1 MANFFKNLTQSI
13 TESVTEVSAKNTV
26 DTQRQSELVKLEAQI
41 TEINIKLEKQYTLL
55 GKSVADNL
63 RQNESINEGNIQK
76 LFASIQKL
84 DEEQADILEKIKEV
98 KAKQAEQEKGEELLR
113 LQKQV
118 EGELRK
124 LDELKSLG
132 VIDDDEFEVS
142 QVKLKKK
149 INNFE
154 KLYSLRIAFERG
166 LISQE
171 EYNKRKEA
179 LE

>member
-1 MANFFKNLTQSI
+1 MTNFFKNLTQSI

-26 DTQRQSELVKLEAQI
+26 DTQRQSELAKLEALI

-76 LFASIQKL
+76 LFTPIQKL
-84 DEEQADILEKIKEV
+84 DAEQADILEKIKEV

-142 QVKLKKK
+142 QIKLKKK
-149 INNFE
+149 VNNFE

-166 LISQE
+166 LITQE

>member
-1 MANFFKNLTQSI
+1 LPDSYFTFI
-13 TESVTEVSAKNTV
+13 
-26 DTQRQSELVKLEAQI
+26 
-41 TEINIKLEKQYTLL
+41 
-55 GKSVADNL
+55 
-63 RQNESINEGNIQK
+63 NESINEGNIQK

>member
-1 MANFFKNLTQSI
+1 MTNFFKNLTQSI

-55 GKSVADNL
+55 GKSVTDNL
-63 RQNESINEGNIQK
+63 RKNESINEGNIQK
-76 LFASIQKL
+76 LFAPIQKL

-98 KAKQAEQEKGEELLR
+98 KAKQAEQQKAEDLLR

-166 LISQE
+166 LINQE

>member
-13 TESVTEVSAKNTV
+13 SESVTEVSAKNTV
-26 DTQRQSELVKLEAQI
+26 DTQRQSELAKLEAQI

-76 LFASIQKL
+76 LFTPIQKL
-84 DEEQADILEKIKEV
+84 DAEQADILEKIKEV
-98 KAKQAEQEKGEELLR
+98 KAKQAEQEKAEELLR

-118 EGELRK
+118 EAELRK

-132 VIDDDEFEVS
+132 VIIDFIWYIELMYKMS
-142 QVKLKKK
+142 YPKSYKK
-149 INNFE
+149 I
-154 KLYSLRIAFERG
+154 L
-166 LISQE
+166 
-171 EYNKRKEA
+171 
-179 LE
+179 

>member
-166 LISQE
+166 LITQE